1 MHWLWLCLK
10 CECAQGLSNTN
21 VGIQQS
27 YWEHFPEGT
36 VTQLCVSAWPLGCA
50 CSTHL
55 QLCHQQAP
63 AKSTQL
69 LKESSFLWSWV
80 NFAGNSKH
88 ILLSKFILLPINRGR
103 QQTFQFWQQDLGGLC
118 DFLPTTAA
126 EIIGTASEEIPV
138 LPSKQTYR
146 SREARL
152 EMVLM

>member
-27 YWEHFPEGT
+27 YWERFPEGT
-36 VTQLCVSAWPLGCA
+36 VTQLGVSAWPLGCA

-69 LKESSFLWSWV
+69 LKESSLLWSWV

-103 QQTFQFWQQDLGGLC
+103 LFSFGSRILEGCVTSYQRPQQKSLELQLKKSQSSPLSR
-118 DFLPTTAA
+118 P
-126 EIIGTASEEIPV
+126 IGAKRPD
-138 LPSKQTYR
+138 
-146 SREARL
+146 
-152 EMVLM
+152 